1 MIVYELRHEE
11 YAWEDCDTT
20 VTTLI
25 FETENDAI
33 EYLSIKKLDIV
44 SEYCEQLDLADS
56 LEALTSYIDA
66 NSYDTYNDLCDED
79 TYFYV
84 ELEEYGHDSLEV
96 IKKEV
101 LKFK

>member
-66 NSYDTYNDLCDED
+66 NSYDTYNDLC
-79 TYFYV
+79 Y
-84 ELEEYGHDSLEV
+84 
-96 IKKEV
+96 
-101 LKFK
+101 